1 MPTPT
6 RPSNQ
11 DPVRQARPAKNLLP
25 DPATNSPSTSE
36 EETPHASHQHHG
48 HRAGQASD
56 AAMTTYSDP
65 RAARSLARG
74 EAAKARAEAEA
85 LRAETARANT
95 AAAAEQSRT
104 DRAARREHRAAQ
116 LAAWRAQVPDAALA
130 GLWAALVIAPLLLAW
145 RAQYVFARDGLH
157 FPAGMA
163 WLFPLAIES
172 GAWVCAFESQRRAK
186 RGAPVGVL
194 PRWMWLL
201 AGFAGLINAAHGT
214 VENGLLAGA
223 ALGALSL
230 LGIVLHH
237 IRQTLTRAEALSQPT
252 HRAGRRLA
260 RWVLF
265 PRLSL
270 AAARITVRADCEP
283 NRAWELASIDRYGVG
298 PGASKRDRQLA
309 RLVTARQTASDRKAA
324 KRGEFTVLN
333 GVILRITL
341 PDPTSVEPAPAAE
354 AYTPVEREKLSAT
367 AAGLLPK
374 VQAAITAG
382 ELSER
387 PSAYAINKRFK
398 GGMPAAQEV
407 RGALAD
413 IHPVS
418 IQESA

>member
-1 MPTPT
+1 MPPASPT
-6 RPSNQ
+6 SQ
-11 DPVRQARPAKNLLP
+11 DPVRQARPAKNSLP
-25 DPATNSPSTSE
+25 DPATDSTPNSN
-36 EETPHASHQHHG
+36 EETTHASHPHRG
-48 HRAGQASD
+48 HRADQAGD
-56 AAMTTYSDP
+56 TAMTTYSDP

-95 AAAAEQSRT
+95 AAAAERART
-104 DRAARREHRAAQ
+104 DRVARREHRAAQ
-116 LAAWRAQVPDAALA
+116 LAAWRTQMPDAVLS

-172 GAWVCAFESQRRAK
+172 GAWVCAFESQRRAQ
-186 RGAPVGVL
+186 RGAPVGVM

-201 AGFAGLINAAHGT
+201 AGFAGLLNAAHGT
-214 VENGLLAGA
+214 AENGPLAGA

-237 IRQTLTRAEALSQPT
+237 IRQTLTRAETLNQRTSPS
-252 HRAGRRLA
+252 GRRLA

-270 AAARITVRADCEP
+270 ASARITVRADCEP
-283 NRAWELASIDRYGVG
+283 ARAWELASIDRYGVG
-298 PGASKRDRQLA
+298 PTASKRDRQLG
-309 RLVTARQTASDRKAA
+309 RLVTARQAAGDRKSA

-333 GVILRITL
+333 GVILRTTL
-341 PDPTSVEPAPAAE
+341 PAPSSVEPAPTAE

-407 RGALAD
+407 RDALAD